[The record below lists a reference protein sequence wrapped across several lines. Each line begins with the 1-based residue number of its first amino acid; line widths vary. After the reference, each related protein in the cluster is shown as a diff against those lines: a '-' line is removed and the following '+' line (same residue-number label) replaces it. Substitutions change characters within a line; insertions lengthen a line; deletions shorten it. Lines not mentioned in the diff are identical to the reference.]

1 MWQQMLLHSL
11 PMVIRVQT
19 ETVGHRRLKNQL
31 SEVLRKTV
39 QRGEA
44 VPISNRGRVD
54 GYLMPP
60 DVIDELDR
68 AERLRETLPLLMA
81 AAASGAA
88 IPSQTLR
95 DLGIEIPFD
104 WRALNRFTARTP
116 VTFTQGEDG
125 EPWVALPNA
134 QPEAVLEDEADFEL

>member
-1 MWQQMLLHSL
+1 MA
-11 PMVIRVQT
+11 IRIQT
-19 ETVGHRRLKNQL
+19 ETVGHRKLKNHL

-60 DVIDELDR
+60 AVIEELDR
-68 AERLRETLPLLMA
+68 AEKLRGTLPLLMA

-88 IPSQTLR
+88 IPSKTLR
-95 DLGIEIPFD
+95 DLGIEVPFD
-104 WRALNRFTARTP
+104 WKALNRFTARTP
-116 VTFTQGEDG
+116 VTFTQGENG
-125 EPWVALPNA
+125 EPWIALA
-134 QPEAVLEDEADFEL
+134 GAPEAVLEDDADFEL

>member
-1 MWQQMLLHSL
+1 MA
-11 PMVIRVQT
+11 IRVQS
-19 ETVGHRRLKNQL
+19 ETVGHRRLKNHL
-31 SEVLRKTV
+31 PEVLRESV

-44 VPISNRGRVD
+44 VPISNRGTVD

-60 DVIDELDR
+60 GVIEELEQ

-81 AAASGAA
+81 AAAAGAA

-104 WRALNRFTARTP
+104 WRALNEFTARTP
-116 VTFTQGEDG
+116 VAFTRGEDG
-125 EPWVALPNA
+125 EPWIAPPDA
-134 QPEAVLEDEADFEL
+134 RPEPLLEDETDFAL

>member
-1 MWQQMLLHSL
+1 MA
-11 PMVIRVQT
+11 IRIQT
-19 ETVGHRRLKNQL
+19 ETVGHRKLKNHL
-31 SEVLRKTV
+31 SEVLRETV

-60 DVIDELDR
+60 GVIEELDH
-68 AERLRETLPLLMA
+68 AEKLRETLPLLMA

-95 DLGIEIPFD
+95 DLGIEVPFD
-104 WRALNRFTARTP
+104 WKSLNRFTARTP
-116 VTFTQGEDG
+116 VTFTQGENG
-125 EPWVALPNA
+125 EPWVALA
-134 QPEAVLEDEADFEL
+134 GEPEAVLEDDADFEL

>member
-1 MWQQMLLHSL
+1 
-11 PMVIRVQT
+11 
-19 ETVGHRRLKNQL
+19 LKNHL
-31 SEVLRKTV
+31 SAVLRETV

-44 VPISNRGRVD
+44 VPISNRGEID

-60 DVIDELDR
+60 DVIEELAR

-81 AAASGAA
+81 AAAAGAA

-95 DLGIEIPFD
+95 DLGIEIHFD

-116 VTFTQGEDG
+116 GHLHPGEDG
-125 EPWVALPNA
+125 EAWIALSDA
-134 QPEAVLEDEADFEL
+134 EPEAVLEDEADFEL

>member
-1 MWQQMLLHSL
+1 MA
-11 PMVIRVQT
+11 IRVQA
-19 ETVGHRRLKNQL
+19 ETVGHRKLKNHL
-31 SEVLRKTV
+31 SEVLRETV
-39 QRGEA
+39 QQGEA

-60 DVIDELDR
+60 GVIEELER
-68 AERLRETLPLLMA
+68 AEKLRETLPLLMA

-88 IPSQTLR
+88 IPSQTLL

-104 WRALNRFTARTP
+104 WKALNRFTARTP

-125 EPWVALPNA
+125 EPWIALPGA
-134 QPEAVLEDEADFEL
+134 QPEPVLEDNADFEL

>member
-1 MWQQMLLHSL
+1 MA
-11 PMVIRVQT
+11 IRVQSK
-19 ETVGHRRLKNQL
+19 TVGHRRLKNHL
-31 SEVLRKTV
+31 SEVLRETV
-39 QRGEA
+39 EQGEA
-44 VPISNRGRVD
+44 VPISNRGTVD

-60 DVIDELDR
+60 SVVAELEW

-104 WRALNRFTARTP
+104 WRTLNRFTARTP

-125 EPWVALPNA
+125 EPWVALPDA
-134 QPEAVLEDEADFEL
+134 QPEPVLEDEADFEL